1 MKIVQRSKYLKDICI
16 GDIIAYNNNVIDEHK
31 EYEVTLILKAREDGS
46 LAIYMINQGDN
57 RYDNFSIII
66 NKDELEKR
74 RFVRNSDYNWY
85 IKYIT

>member
-1 MKIVQRSKYLKDICI
+1 MKIIQKGKCFKDVCI
-16 GDIIAYNNNVIDEHK
+16 GDIIAYDNNVIDEHK

-46 LAIYMINQGDN
+46 LAIYMINQGYN

-85 IKYIT
+85 IKHIT